1 MKLQKIFQKLKTKLK
16 DKKFNKDISI
26 VILSTDSYESVWY
39 PFFTLLDKHWKN
51 HPKTYLLTE
60 SKTCQFSDYTLNYS
74 GDTSLGKWTS
84 RIADGLSKVPTKYVI
99 MMDGDYLLRSEVKVE
114 VIQNC
119 INYMKSDNK
128 IVNFNFEF
136 NGYPQFTY
144 NDYKYPGFLR
154 KMQNAPAMCSCQAS
168 MWNKQLLIHT
178 LKIQERNPWEFE
190 SQSQYDDFTNFF
202 KDDEYK
208 FYIRDGQTGPFN
220 YMNSGCIHGS
230 KWYLIEL
237 VYLIENEKQIFDK
250 LNLKGEDIAFEDIP
264 FNIVLDYIEKY
275 GQILKEKI

>member
-1 MKLQKIFQKLKTKLK
+1 M
-16 DKKFNKDISI
+16 
-26 VILSTDSYESVWY
+26 
-39 PFFTLLDKHWKN
+39 
-51 HPKTYLLTE
+51 TE
-60 SKTCQFSDYTLNYS
+60 SKTFHFSDNTLNYS

-154 KMQNAPAMCSCQAS
+154 KM
-168 MWNKQLLIHT
+168 
-178 LKIQERNPWEFE
+178 
-190 SQSQYDDFTNFF
+190 
-202 KDDEYK
+202 
-208 FYIRDGQTGPFN
+208 
-220 YMNSGCIHGS
+220 
-230 KWYLIEL
+230 
-237 VYLIENEKQIFDK
+237 
-250 LNLKGEDIAFEDIP
+250 
-264 FNIVLDYIEKY
+264 
-275 GQILKEKI
+275 